1 MTDPDDTLTELL
13 SLQLRLQ
20 REHMNVN
27 PLTLDGAD
35 RVAYVRDMVLACT
48 DELHE
53 ALNEVTWKPWTTGG
67 PRVHDEHLFAEL
79 IDVLHFVFNL
89 LLVARR
95 VDPVRL
101 THDVV
106 LRSEERRVGKECRSR
121 WSPYH

>member
-20 REHMNVN
+20 REHMDVN

-53 ALNEVTWKPWTTGG
+53 ALNEVTWKPWTTE
-67 PRVHDEHLFAEL
+67 D
-79 IDVLHFVFNL
+79 FVC
-89 LLVARR
+89 LV
-95 VDPVRL
+95 
-101 THDVV
+101 
-106 LRSEERRVGKECRSR
+106 
-121 WSPYH
+121 W